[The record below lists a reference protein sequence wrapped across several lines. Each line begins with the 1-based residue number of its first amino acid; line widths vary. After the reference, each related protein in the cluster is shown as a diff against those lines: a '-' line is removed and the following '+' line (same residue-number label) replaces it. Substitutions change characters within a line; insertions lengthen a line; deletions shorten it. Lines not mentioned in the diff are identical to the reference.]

1 MLLGLS
7 TALAASVALMPLD
20 GRGVDANV
28 AADATEA
35 LRDAL
40 AAEGSVEV
48 PTATALSDLLLDG
61 HDTELRK
68 ARERYAAGRKAWEGA
83 DTELAIPA
91 LTEALRL
98 HGIARSEWSRR
109 GEVADARWILAQC
122 LLRAGRVLEGRAELE
137 KVAALWPG
145 YTRTRGTAG
154 AVPTKMLAEVELGL
168 SRLPWAPPG
177 GEVLDELFRVAG
189 PDLLVTGVVDATG
202 LVRLRSFEPDGTERE
217 VSDRVAVPIDSMEEA
232 WGIMAAQLAG
242 LATPGPSVS
251 RRAEPDE
258 EEEAEHEE
266 EPEVV
271 VAAPP
276 RETATTASRPLRIKA
291 SGAVRY
297 DDRPVT
303 SRWWFWTAL
312 VGVVGGST
320 AAVIVLAQ
328 PPEVVEVH
336 DEDAWSVSIVAPND

>member
-7 TALAASVALMPLD
+7 PALAASVALLPLD

-68 ARERYAAGRKAWEGA
+68 ARERYAAGRKAWEAA
-83 DTELAIPA
+83 DTELAISA
-91 LTEALRL
+91 LIEALRL
-98 HGIARSEWSRR
+98 HGIARSEWTRR

-122 LLRAGRVLEGRAELE
+122 LLREGRVLEGRAELE
-137 KVAALWPG
+137 KVAAAWPG

-154 AVPTKMLAEVELGL
+154 PVPTKMLAEVELGL
-168 SRLPWAPPG
+168 ARQAWAPPDG
-177 GEVLDELFRVAG
+177 DVLDDLFRAAG
-189 PDLLVTGVVDATG
+189 PDLLVVGVIDATG

-217 VSDRVAVPIDSMEEA
+217 VSDRVGVPIDSMEEA
-232 WGIMAAQLAG
+232 WGIMATQLAG
-242 LATPGPSVS
+242 LAGPRSIAA
-251 RRAEPDE
+251 RAE
-258 EEEAEHEE
+258 EEE
-266 EPEVV
+266 EPAPEDEVTPT
-271 VAAPP
+271 VAPAPTREAPP
-276 RETATTASRPLRIKA
+276 TSSRPVRIKE
-291 SGAVRY
+291 SGSVRY

-312 VGVVGGST
+312 VGVIGGST
-320 AAVIVLAQ
+320 AAAIVLAQ

-336 DEDAWSVSIVAPND
+336 DEDAWSVSIVSPDD

>member
-7 TALAASVALMPLD
+7 PALAASVALLPLD

-40 AAEGSVEV
+40 AAEGSVDV
-48 PTATALSDLLLDG
+48 PTATALSDLLLEG

-68 ARERYAAGRKAWEGA
+68 ARERYAAGRKAWEAA

-98 HGIARSEWSRR
+98 HAIARSEWSRR

-122 LLRAGRVLEGRAELE
+122 LLREGRVLEGRTELE

-154 AVPTKMLAEVELGL
+154 PVPTKMLAEVELGL
-168 SRLPWAPPG
+168 SRQAWTPPE

-189 PDLLVTGVVDATG
+189 PDLLVVGVIDATG

-217 VSDRVAVPIDSMEEA
+217 VSDRVAVPIDSMEDA

-242 LATPGPSVS
+242 LAVPTAAVA
-251 RRAEPDE
+251 RVTEPE
-258 EEEAEHEE
+258 EEEE
-266 EPEVV
+266 EPEEETPA
-271 VAAPP
+271 VAPAPA
-276 RETATTASRPLRIKA
+276 RETAPTSSRPVRIKER
-291 SGAVRY
+291 GAVRY

-312 VGVVGGST
+312 VGVLGGST
-320 AAVIVLAQ
+320 AAAIVLAQ

-336 DEDAWSVSIVAPND
+336 DEDAWSVSIVSPDD